1 MLLNC
6 DKVHTGNL
14 WVKHS
19 DSALLR
25 FCMYYLK
32 NFTECWD
39 WKSCAVERWDI
50 VVRISVHSTHPGI
63 SGPQSYYHSMYS
75 RLEGES
81 SLYLSF
87 DWRERGVGGDTLWQD
102 ISHIIHFS
110 LYQELEHT
118 MSPDGADRITLIC
131 ILTTGPES
139 HDMLTWT
146 LNTSYNSNL
155 KNNIL
160 YSTLVLVFFHYRL
173 ALLQSGSSSMKN
185 DCANINA
192 MAS

>member
-1 MLLNC
+1 M
-6 DKVHTGNL
+6 
-14 WVKHS
+14 
-19 DSALLR
+19 
-25 FCMYYLK
+25 
-32 NFTECWD
+32 
-39 WKSCAVERWDI
+39 
-50 VVRISVHSTHPGI
+50 
-63 SGPQSYYHSMYS
+63 
-75 RLEGES
+75 
-81 SLYLSF
+81 
-87 DWRERGVGGDTLWQD
+87 
-102 ISHIIHFS
+102 IHFS